1 MATTLT
7 PTITISSTDATSE
20 SVSISVSDS
29 ISLGSNDS
37 VIWRTYSPDDVSP
50 GGVQIYDTNL
60 AKCYIYIKNI
70 HASLDIHITAAAAT
84 AQADAWMMLSPGEF
98 AYFPW
103 AGKVDLF
110 ANSGNNGMG
119 IAANGLEVVIWQL

>member
-1 MATTLT
+1 MATLT
-7 PTITISSTDATSE
+7 PTLTLSSTDATSE
-20 SVSISVSDS
+20 TVSISVTDS
-29 ISLGSNDS
+29 LALGDNDA
-37 VIWRTYSPDDVSP
+37 VIHRTYSPNDADP

-70 HASLDIHITAAAAT
+70 HASLDIHIVAAADT
-84 AQADAWMMLSPGEF
+84 AQAAAWMMLEPGEF

-119 IAANGLEVVIWQL
+119 IAANGLEVLIWQK